1 MRLRSKPTRRRHQL
15 HLTHQAISL
24 SRLPADFAGLRV
36 VQLTDIH
43 HGLYMPLEQ
52 VERAVD
58 LANSLEPDLVVLT
71 GDFVTNSP
79 NYVSPVAAALG
90 NSARAGELCRARQSR
105 LPRGA
110 DGVTAAL
117 ERNGIEV
124 LRNRHVRLG
133 SNGSTVVLAGV
144 DDLGYGQADVR
155 AALRG
160 ASDVPCVVLLSH
172 NPAVLPWAALH
183 GVDLVLSGHTH
194 GGQMD
199 LPRVRRF
206 IHRRG
211 LRVPIRFRHG
221 WDQVGDTQIYI
232 SRGIGTVV
240 VPLRLRCPAE
250 IPVLRLEAANGHAT
264 ALPAGGE

>member
-1 MRLRSKPTRRRHQL
+1 
-15 HLTHQAISL
+15 
-24 SRLPADFAGLRV
+24 
-36 VQLTDIH
+36 
-43 HGLYMPLEQ
+43 MPLEQ
-52 VERAVD
+52 VERAVE
-58 LANSLEPDLVVLT
+58 LANSLEPDLVALT

-79 NYVSPVAAALG
+79 NYVAPVALALG
-90 NSARAGELCRARQSR
+90 KLRAR
-105 LPRGA
+105 RGA
-110 DGVTAAL
+110 FAVLGNHDFRVGADSVTAAL

-124 LRNRHVRLG
+124 LRNRHIRLG
-133 SNGSTVVLAGV
+133 SNGSSVVLAGV

-160 ASDVPCVVLLSH
+160 AHDVPCVVLLSH
-172 NPAVLPWAALH
+172 NPAVLPLAALH

-250 IPVLRLEAANGHAT
+250 IPVLRLEAVNGHA
-264 ALPAGGE
+264 PAPPTGGE